1 LNKELNMSLFRK
13 PLILSLAL
21 IAAAS
26 VLGSAARAHE
36 IYSDQAPP
44 EPRTEGSP
52 AHRDGYVW
60 GPGYWSWDGKK
71 YHWVPGTY
79 LVERQSKHW
88 VPEHW
93 EQEDSRWHFVAG
105 RWEK

>member
-1 LNKELNMSLFRK
+1 MYFRK
-13 PLILSLAL
+13 PLILSFAL
-21 IAAAS
+21 LIGGS
-26 VLGSAARAHE
+26 TLGLSAQSHE
-36 IYSDQAPP
+36 VYSDQAPP
-44 EPRTEGSP
+44 DPRTEVAP

-88 VPEHW
+88 VAEHW
-93 EQEDSRWHFVAG
+93 EQADSRWHFVPG